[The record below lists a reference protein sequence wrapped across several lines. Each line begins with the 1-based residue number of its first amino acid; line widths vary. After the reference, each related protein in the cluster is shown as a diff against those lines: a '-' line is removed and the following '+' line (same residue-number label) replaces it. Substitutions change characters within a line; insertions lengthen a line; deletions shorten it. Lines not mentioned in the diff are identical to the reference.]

1 MISCFYFILFS
12 FEYFRINSFPTQII
26 TPNTPVMVVSQ
37 YMQEYHHLH
46 KEYDHLYDLDR
57 VSFKDVRPD
66 LKDAVMLY
74 RTMNYFYNIWIDL
87 NRLETSITSIGG
99 LDD

>member
-1 MISCFYFILFS
+1 MFIKEFEKFKKDVRKTIFS
-12 FEYFRINSFPTQII
+12 FFKMEPEELEEHINEY
-26 TPNTPVMVVSQ
+26 
-37 YMQEYHHLH
+37 H
-46 KEYDHLYDLDR
+46 KEYDRLYDLDR

-66 LKDAVMLY
+66 LKDVVMLY

-99 LDD
+99 LDE